1 MSECFPGPESLEE
14 KVKVALDLSNY
25 AAKSDFKQVL
35 LIHRNLLARFSKLK
49 I

>member
-25 AAKSDFKQVL
+25 AAKLDFKQVL
-35 LIHRNLLARFSKLK
+35 IHRNLQARFSKLK